1 MSSKNRVQSETRT
14 TEEQRAFARNLSAGM
29 PLYDAYVSAYMNGST
44 PERTASNYT
53 KKQLQN
59 RASMMKNSKGVRLL
73 LAKSIVD
80 KDIETAGKAVWD
92 RRKATDSL
100 MKMQSRA
107 EDMLDRLEEATNSLS
122 NKYAS
127 KGEQYYFYKTY
138 SFAVDMLGKV
148 SETLLKVSQELNKMY
163 GLSVPEI
170 VNQNAV
176 QVVFGATDT
185 LPPDKDLEAFQDE
198 EE

>member
-1 MSSKNRVQSETRT
+1 MPGGKVQSESRT
-14 TEEQRAFARNLSAGM
+14 TEEQKAFAKNLSIGM

-53 KKQLQN
+53 KKQIQN

-73 LAKSIVD
+73 LAQSIVN

-122 NKYAS
+122 NKYCS
-127 KGEQYYFYKTY
+127 RGEEHYYYKTY
-138 SFAVDMLGKV
+138 SFAVDMLNKI

-176 QVVFGATDT
+176 QVIFGATDT
-185 LPPDKDLEAFQDE
+185 LPPDKDLEAFE
-198 EE
+198 EDSE